1 MIVAISGSSGLIGSG
16 LVSLLTSRGHSVRR
30 IARHENPTAAIDGAD
45 VVVNLAGENI
55 AQRWTARARAA
66 IRDSRM
72 HATSSIVEAIA
83 RAAIKPRVFLSGSAI
98 GIYGNRGDE
107 LLDESSAQGSDFLA
121 RVCVEWEA
129 AARPAAE
136 AGVRVVHL
144 RTGLVLAA
152 HGGALAKLLLPFRLG
167 VGGRIGNG
175 HQWMSWITLADH
187 VRAMEFLMSS
197 EISGP
202 VNLVA
207 PNPVTNSEFV
217 AALGRVL
224 RRPTVFP
231 VPALALTLALG
242 DMARDTI
249 LASQRVV
256 PQRLLESGFQFE
268 SPDLLGGL
276 QRVLSSNN

>member
-256 PQRLLESGFQFE
+256 PQRLLESCFQFE